1 MRTRAIAFALLVVG
15 SGLGV
20 PLAGAQSLADVAR
33 QENERRKAV
42 KEPAKTFTN
51 EDLPNA
57 PASSNASNTPSTA
70 PSTDAAATPAPGGA
84 AAADAAAATDAA
96 PAAAPA
102 GPVKDQK
109 YWATKMKTLRDTLAQ
124 NQVLSDAM
132 QSRINGLS
140 TDFVNRDD
148 PAQRAVIAGERQKAL
163 DESARLKQAIV
174 DNTKAIADLEEEARK
189 ANVPP
194 GWLR

>member
-1 MRTRAIAFALLVVG
+1 MRTRVIAFALLVAG
-15 SGLGV
+15 SGFGV

-57 PASSNASNTPSTA
+57 PASSNASNAASAA
-70 PSTDAAATPAPGGA
+70 PATGAAAKPAAGTA
-84 AAADAAAATDAA
+84 DAAADAAQGGAA
-96 PAAAPA
+96 
-102 GPVKDQK
+102 KDQK
-109 YWATKMKTLRDTLAQ
+109 YWAGKMKALRDTLAQ
-124 NQVLSDAM
+124 NQVLSDAL
-132 QSRINGLS
+132 QSRINALA

-148 PAQRAVIAGERQKAL
+148 PSQRAVIAGENA
-163 DESARLKQAIV
+163 ESARRAARLKQAIV
-174 DNTKAIADLEEEARK
+174 DDTKAIADLEEEARK
-189 ANVPP
+189 AGVPA

>member
-33 QENERRKAV
+33 QENERRKVV
-42 KEPAKTFTN
+42 KDPAKTFTN

-57 PASSNASNTPSTA
+57 PASSSPRATEPSTE
-70 PSTDAAATPAPGGA
+70 
-84 AAADAAAATDAA
+84 
-96 PAAAPA
+96 PAAASAAGDAKSDASKEPA
-102 GPVKDQK
+102 AAPVKDQK
-109 YWATKMKTLRDTLAQ
+109 YWAARMKALRDSLAQ

-132 QSRINGLS
+132 QSHINGLS

-148 PAQRAVIAGERQKAL
+148 PAQRAVIAGDKQKAL